1 MSCFYQHASL
11 PFTVPYQKTPLRGS
25 IFHSRGPSN
34 PPLTLTFVHL
44 PALFSPFLVSMLA
57 FFPSPSMSVKIDQFT
72 GGTGRQ
78 NPASPPPAPQKH
90 TNSHTGPTARDPAL
104 LTEVEG
110 RGGMTKTTACVE
122 EHCLRLRPEIFSGKT
137 GFYTQWSWVWRKGAH
152 IKRSAFMCAELLVF
166 KLHLNGE
173 GPICSFFHTT
183 RL

>member
-1 MSCFYQHASL
+1 MLVSCFYQHASL

-110 RGGMTKTTACVE
+110 RGGYDKDDSLCGGTLSTAATRN
-122 EHCLRLRPEIFSGKT
+122 LFRKNRIL
-137 GFYTQWSWVWRKGAH
+137 YTMVVGVKKG
-152 IKRSAFMCAELLVF
+152 
-166 KLHLNGE
+166 G
-173 GPICSFFHTT
+173 TY
-183 RL
+183 